1 MMPTIRIVTDSCAHF
16 TNPYFV
22 QQHGITVVPNRISIA
37 GKVYHEGVDL
47 NAEEAMRLIVHE
59 PYAPLVSSPTEA
71 EFLEAYRHL
80 ARNGDSIISIHA
92 SRELFPSWQNGM
104 AAARQMAGECEIAII
119 DSRTLDTAQGML
131 VKLAAQTIQQ
141 PGSSLEDT
149 VRIVRGA
156 VDRIY
161 SAYYVESMNYL
172 LQNKIMKPSHA
183 ILGTMMGVKPILGIE
198 EGRILPMEKVRTR
211 VQAVERL
218 VEFVTEFADIE
229 EVIILQNKSY
239 LTEQTRMI
247 QDRLAVE
254 FPDQYFPYGYY
265 GPTMAA
271 MVGTDGTGVVILER
285 EVEDFDDDL

>member
-1 MMPTIRIVTDSCAHF
+1 MPNIRIVTDSCAHF
-16 TNPYFV
+16 TSPYFV
-22 QQHGITVVPNRISIA
+22 QQHGIVVVPNKISIA
-37 GKVYHEGVDL
+37 GKIYREGVDL

-71 EFLEAYRHL
+71 EFLEVYRQL
-80 ARNGDSIISIHA
+80 ARMGDSIISIHA
-92 SRELFPSWQNGM
+92 TRELFTSWQNGM
-104 AAARQMAGECEIAII
+104 EAARQMAGECEIAII
-119 DSRTLDTAQGML
+119 DSHTLDTAQGML
-131 VKLAAQTIQQ
+131 VKLAAQAIQQ
-141 PGSSLEDT
+141 PGNLEDT

-172 LQNKIMKPSHA
+172 LQNKIMKSSHA

-211 VQAVERL
+211 AQAVDRL

-229 EVIILQNKSY
+229 EVIILQNKAY

-254 FPDQYFPYGYY
+254 FADQYFPYSYY
-265 GPTMAA
+265 GPTMAS
-271 MVGTDGTGVVILER
+271 MIGTDGTGVVILER
-285 EVEDFDDDL
+285 ETEDFDDDL